1 LPQDPAL
8 SQRAKTRSIH
18 NNYMT
23 FPVIFVM
30 ISNHYPS
37 TYGSPLGWLILGVLM
52 LSSAF
57 IRHGMNTRFTWK
69 QWLPWSVGAGVA
81 GLAATMLLIVQPWRP
96 PTVAAAPVPFSEVQ
110 AIMERR
116 CVTCHAAQPSDP
128 LFAAAPGGVMLET
141 PAQLQAYADEI
152 LAQVVQTR
160 AMPLANRT
168 AMTDAE
174 REQIAAWLAAGAPL
188 D

>member
-1 LPQDPAL
+1 
-8 SQRAKTRSIH
+8 
-18 NNYMT
+18 
-23 FPVIFVM
+23 
-30 ISNHYPS
+30 
-37 TYGSPLGWLILGVLM
+37 
-52 LSSAF
+52 
-57 IRHGMNTRFTWK
+57 
-69 QWLPWSVGAGVA
+69 
-81 GLAATMLLIVQPWRP
+81 
-96 PTVAAAPVPFSEVQ
+96 
-110 AIMERR
+110 MERR